1 MTNSD
6 DNNTDSARDLV
17 RQGERTVDNL
27 KRLFAVVFALSFA
40 IVVHGILARLN
51 HVVLPPGA
59 SIPAW
64 RWLLNIEMVAV
75 FMATAAVFYHQS
87 LKFLDIRYAKEPLS
101 ETHLIGFRL
110 RAPRFGAR
118 GRAPSPGA
126 GQARATLSRSAG
138 EGQSN

>member
-1 MTNSD
+1 MANAD
-6 DNNTDSARDLV
+6 DNSTDSARDLV

-59 SIPAW
+59 SIPLW

-75 FMATAAVFYHQS
+75 FMVTAAVFYHQS

-101 ETHLIGFRL
+101 EAHPIGFRL
-110 RAPRFGAR
+110 RASAYALRASAR
-118 GRAPSPGA
+118 QVARPLRSAGA
-126 GQARATLSRSAG
+126 GQ
-138 EGQSN
+138 SN